1 MKRLT
6 LAIITK
12 RDGQEW
18 YLAHINDETGGW
30 TKYEWSSLP
39 QDAITDWQTTY
50 HAEKIAG
57 DCGGRV
63 VTREACPKCDGLLT
77 DRPAI
82 SREDNQTEICPS
94 CGIREAMEAFENS
107 KN

>member
-1 MKRLT
+1 MSKLT

-18 YLAHINDETGGW
+18 YLAHINDESGGW

-39 QDAITDWQTTY
+39 QDAITDWPTAYAADQ
-50 HAEKIAG
+50 IAA
-57 DCGGRV
+57 DCHGKV